1 MSEDKNRAT
10 IGQRIFSEIDSDQY
24 LNKLYSYLLFNY
36 ALKLFSPES
45 IKPKEINYIDAL
57 RFADLLSKSND
68 PKKAESHHTWAQE
81 IVALVKELQGDN
93 PILRVYMD
101 SILLSTGNYQG
112 LDLQEREH
120 KKNDQTAVPRYDLLE
135 QFYQEHRKED
145 YAIPSDPDK
154 YFFHVQKGIYDHFHD
169 QYLSYSAPTSLGKSY
184 LMRLMMKERIQKGEK
199 LNFALLVPT
208 KALINEVTE
217 KLTDELAE
225 LLQVHDY
232 RIVNSA
238 GALSLKD
245 KTHMSL
251 MQNSKIIFVRGT
263 VS

>member
-10 IGQRIFSEIDSDQY
+10 IGQRIFSEIDSDRY

-135 QFYQEHRKED
+135 QFYQEHRKRIMQFLLIRINTSFMFKKG
-145 YAIPSDPDK
+145 YTITFTISISAI
-154 YFFHVQKGIYDHFHD
+154 
-169 QYLSYSAPTSLGKSY
+169 
-184 LMRLMMKERIQKGEK
+184 RLRHLWG
-199 LNFALLVPT
+199 N
-208 KALINEVTE
+208 LI
-217 KLTDELAE
+217 
-225 LLQVHDY
+225 
-232 RIVNSA
+232 
-238 GALSLKD
+238 
-245 KTHMSL
+245 
-251 MQNSKIIFVRGT
+251 
-263 VS
+263 